1 MTSLRS
7 PERIVLEELARSRG
21 ARLIGR
27 FDHGA
32 GGTSLV
38 ELCGSEVVLKA
49 WPEQS
54 PTAANLLQA
63 VSLMAVMRARGVPIP
78 ELLETGQLAGQR
90 YAIYERRP
98 GRWPARP
105 SRALLR
111 ELTDVVAREREAAP
125 SEPGRWPRTVRA
137 MLYGEG
143 DPLFEI
149 SPSVLE
155 AHPDGRRLLSRA
167 RARLDECDPSLLTG
181 GDIMH
186 GDFAPENALVHEGRL
201 SAVVD
206 WEQCRPGD
214 ATLDLV
220 GILFD
225 LELGAKAGPSIRA
238 EFRHSLRQAAPGP
251 LLALYVAIFAAR
263 YASWGIGTELEAE
276 VLALGERLTST
287 A

>member
-1 MTSLRS
+1 V
-7 PERIVLEELARSRG
+7 VLDELARSRG

-32 GGTSLV
+32 GGTSLI
-38 ELCGSEVVLKA
+38 ELSGSKAVLKA

-54 PTAANLLQA
+54 PTAANLQQA
-63 VSLMAVMRARGVPIP
+63 LSLMAVMRARGVPIP
-78 ELLETGQLAGQR
+78 KLIETGQLAGQR
-90 YAIYERRP
+90 YAIYERLP

-111 ELTDVVAREREAAP
+111 ELSDVVARERKAAP
-125 SEPGRWPRTVRA
+125 SEADPWPSTVRA

-143 DPLFEI
+143 DALFEI
-149 SPSVLE
+149 SPPVLE
-155 AHPDGRRLLSRA
+155 AHPHGCRLLSQA
-167 RARLDECDPSLLTG
+167 RARLDECDPSWLTG

-186 GDFAPENALVHEGRL
+186 GDFAPENVLVHEGRL
-201 SAVVD
+201 SAIVD

-225 LELGAKAGPSIRA
+225 LELGAKASPSIRA
-238 EFRHSLRQAAPGP
+238 EFRDSLRRAAPGP

-263 YASWGIGTELEAE
+263 YASWAIGTELEAE
-276 VLALGERLTST
+276 VLALGERLTSSP
-287 A
+287 